1 VKKIAF
7 AFALAASLMAAPPS
21 QEVVEAIKK
30 GDVSAINTLITSK
43 EEANAALP
51 NGKSILMLAVWEGKA
66 DAIKELIKKGADIN
80 AMDDEGKNAI
90 MLAVWRE
97 NIELTKAL
105 IALGADTNA
114 KNREGLGIA
123 EVAELTG
130 NGEVIDY
137 VTSLFKPKN

>member
-1 VKKIAF
+1 
-7 AFALAASLMAAPPS
+7 M
-21 QEVVEAIKK
+21 
-30 GDVSAINTLITSK
+30 
-43 EEANAALP
+43 P

-105 IALGADTNA
+105 IAPGADKNA
-114 KNREGLGIA
+114 K
-123 EVAELTG
+123 
-130 NGEVIDY
+130 
-137 VTSLFKPKN
+137 